1 MEFRDHRRLIPVSDP
16 KTLAEMAAQILLRQ
30 MAANDRGIAICL
42 TGGATPKRLYA
53 LLATAAYQSRIPWD
67 RVHWFVSDE
76 RFVRP
81 GDPLHNMSM
90 ARQALLDRYAPPG
103 NIHPIPTETSTP
115 DESARRYE
123 RELKLFYG
131 ADRPDPA
138 KPLFDVVLAGMGPDG
153 HTASLFPGDP
163 AVEERER
170 WVVGIGKANVEPF
183 VPRVTLTLPVLGA
196 CRQML
201 FEVAGA
207 DKRASLT
214 RVLDGENLPAGR
226 ARSTGETIWLV
237 DREALPEDSGG

>member
-1 MEFRDHRRLIPVSDP
+1 
-16 KTLAEMAAQILLRQ
+16 MAAQILLRRI
-30 MAANDRGIAICL
+30 AANDGRIAICL
-42 TGGATPKRLYA
+42 TGGSTPKRLYA
-53 LLATAAYQSRIPWD
+53 LLATAPYQSQIPWD
-67 RVHWFVSDE
+67 RVHWFITDE

-90 ARQALLDRYAPPG
+90 ARQTLLDRYAPPG
-103 NIHPIPTETSTP
+103 NIHPIPTETSHP

-131 ADRPDPA
+131 ADRLDPA
-138 KPLFDVVLAGMGPDG
+138 KSLFDVVLAGMGPDG
-153 HTASLFPGDP
+153 HVASLFPGDP
-163 AVEERER
+163 TVEERKR
-170 WVVGIGKANVEPF
+170 WVVGVGNANVEPF

-201 FEVAGA
+201 FEVAGT

-237 DREALPEDSGG
+237 DRETLPEDSGGE